1 MSNRVPGDVNVV
13 QPPDARYMEPRDHE
27 EIRRD
32 IRMAIIASDGTA
44 VDLGA
49 LKAITR
55 MLGLLVES
63 NLLVVEAVDRLTE
76 SNDKHAGKT
85 ASAID
90 YISDHLNE
98 VGQPP

>member
-1 MSNRVPGDVNVV
+1 MSEALPRP
-13 QPPDARYMEPRDHE
+13 YMGPRDHE
-27 EIRRD
+27 EIRNDVRET
-32 IRMAIIASDGTA
+32 IIASEGSMFD
-44 VDLGA
+44 A
-49 LKAITR
+49 LKAATR

-63 NLLVVEAVDRLTE
+63 NLLVVEAVDRLTD